1 MQAITV
7 SDRDAGVAGMTLT
20 ELPYPEATDNDV
32 VVRVHAAG
40 FTPGELD
47 WPHTWTDRGGRD
59 RTPSVPGHELSG
71 VVAELGYGTTG
82 FTVGQRVFGLADWA
96 RDGSLAEYV
105 AVETRNLAPL
115 PIDIDHT
122 VAAALPISGLS
133 AWQGLFDHG
142 HLTAGQTVLINGAAG
157 GVGSIAVQLAREV
170 GARVIGT
177 GRAGD
182 RDRALELGAHTFL
195 DLDTEKL
202 EDAGEVDVVF
212 DVIGG
217 EILTRSA
224 ALVRAGGT
232 LVTIAE
238 PPKTQP
244 HDGRALFFLVEP
256 DRARLADLAARV
268 RDGRLKPL
276 VGAVLPLAEAAA
288 AFAPGKRIPGKT
300 ILHVAED

>member
-1 MQAITV
+1 V
-7 SDRDAGVAGMTLT
+7 
-20 ELPYPEATDNDV
+20 
-32 VVRVHAAG
+32 
-40 FTPGELD
+40 
-47 WPHTWTDRGGRD
+47 
-59 RTPSVPGHELSG
+59 
-71 VVAELGYGTTG
+71 
-82 FTVGQRVFGLADWA
+82 
-96 RDGSLAEYV
+96 
-105 AVETRNLAPL
+105 
-115 PIDIDHT
+115 
-122 VAAALPISGLS
+122 
-133 AWQGLFDHG
+133 
-142 HLTAGQTVLINGAAG
+142 G

-177 GRAGD
+177 GRTGD
-182 RDRALELGAHTFL
+182 RDRAGELGAHAFL
-195 DLDTEKL
+195 DLETEKL

-217 EILTRSA
+217 EVLARSA

-268 RDGRLKPL
+268 RDGRLKPV
-276 VGAVLPLAEAAA
+276 VGAVLPLAEAAT
-288 AFAPGKRIPGKT
+288 AFAPGKRTPGKT